1 MNQRQTLLIGGAFL
15 ALIALFYFWGASN
28 NKSRYDWDE
37 SDWQKQAYSEQ
48 NDQPYGAKI
57 FHGFASNYFQNQSLK
72 DLKGALVKELPADS
86 TAQKG
91 TYIFVGGGMY
101 LDSVDTRHLMDF
113 VEMGNTALIISKT
126 IPFDLMNYIY
136 YEECEDS
143 PWDDYQSHADTFNY
157 LHLVSPGNTT
167 APKAF
172 FAVQNQPE
180 SYAWSYIPEY
190 AFCNYLPQ
198 QALGYQNDSLINFAV
213 FPHGKGRFLLH
224 TTPIAFTNYHLLK
237 PEFQQY
243 AAAVLSHI
251 PEGPVWWDAFSR
263 VPESV
268 ARRRN
273 NRNSN
278 ELPEEHA
285 LTYILKQEPL
295 AWAWYLLIG
304 LSVLYLLFRTLRRQR
319 PIPVLA
325 KNENSS
331 FEFINTIAH
340 LHFRQKNYKGISM
353 QAMKLFLS
361 QIREKYGLSIGLDA
375 RSALPKIDD
384 SLYRKVAARSEV
396 PEQYLKD
403 IIEQYSAIARF
414 EPTEQH
420 MVDFYLAMEDFWK
433 RAK

>member
-1 MNQRQTLLIGGAFL
+1 M
-15 ALIALFYFWGASN
+15 
-28 NKSRYDWDE
+28 
-37 SDWQKQAYSEQ
+37 
-48 NDQPYGAKI
+48 
-57 FHGFASNYFQNQSLK
+57 
-72 DLKGALVKELPADS
+72 KGALAKELPADS

-136 YEECEDS
+136 YKECEDS
-143 PWDDYQSHADTFNY
+143 PWDDYQSHPDTFNY

-172 FAVQNQPE
+172 LAVQNQPE

-190 AFCNYLPQ
+190 TFCNYLPQ
-198 QALGYQNDSLINFAV
+198 KALGYQNDSLINFAV

-224 TTPIAFTNYHLLK
+224 TTPIAFTNYHLLQ

-251 PEGPVWWDAFSR
+251 PEGPIWWDAFSR

-273 NRNSN
+273 NRNAN

-361 QIREKYGLSIGLDA
+361 QIREKYGLSIGLDS

-384 SLYRKVAARSEV
+384 SLYQKVAARSEV